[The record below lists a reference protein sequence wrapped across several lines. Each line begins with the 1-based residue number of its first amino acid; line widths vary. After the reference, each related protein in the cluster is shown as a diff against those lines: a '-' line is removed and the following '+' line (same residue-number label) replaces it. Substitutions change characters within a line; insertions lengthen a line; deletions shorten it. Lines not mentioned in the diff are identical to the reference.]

1 MWRACGVR
9 VVWRVLCYAVCGAFH
24 VARYVLRCISLCMR
38 ALVCVCLCLCACV
51 SMCLTR
57 RTVLCL
63 SAVLA
68 CLFPLPSSLSLTICH
83 ALLLTLSMFCGL
95 FFFPVRLGA
104 NLSYYIGRPAMI
116 LVATGAIVTD
126 LMFFAGSAIFPL
138 CSVVTTG
145 RGFGI
150 DGAVG
155 LVVYYVGFFFAFKYV
170 DKILEQQC
178 PMPPQI
184 KV

>member
-1 MWRACGVR
+1 
-9 VVWRVLCYAVCGAFH
+9 
-24 VARYVLRCISLCMR
+24 
-38 ALVCVCLCLCACV
+38 
-51 SMCLTR
+51 
-57 RTVLCL
+57 
-63 SAVLA
+63 
-68 CLFPLPSSLSLTICH
+68 
-83 ALLLTLSMFCGL
+83 
-95 FFFPVRLGA
+95 
-104 NLSYYIGRPAMI
+104 MI

-184 KV
+184 KVWLYICLCVRAYECACDLAH